1 METAP
6 SFNNLPIPALIPES
20 EMVGDDWLI
29 EDVRCRKQKLSNI
42 ESVYRTGND
51 HWSENRCTK
60 RKTAEQDQRSLK
72 KQRRQISD
80 RTSVEEDSVSDSGDR
95 CSYSSLL
102 NPGLT
107 EVLADVS
114 ISKASVS
121 GPLFVP
127 TNSPCT
133 AAEPTQEELIQP
145 SSNAPMLKLR
155 LKVRIENNLIVV
167 PVPQK

>member
-6 SFNNLPIPALIPES
+6 YLNNLPIPALIPES

-29 EDVRCRKQKLSNI
+29 EDVRCRKQKLSNMDN
-42 ESVYRTGND
+42 VYRTGND

-60 RKTAEQDQRSLK
+60 RKTAVQDQRSLK

-80 RTSVEEDSVSDSGDR
+80 RTSLEEDSVNDSGDSS
-95 CSYSSLL
+95 SYSSVF

-107 EVLADVS
+107 EILADVS
-114 ISKASVS
+114 VNQASVS
-121 GPLFVP
+121 GPLFLP
-127 TNSPCT
+127 TGSP
-133 AAEPTQEELIQP
+133 EPTQEELIQP
-145 SSNAPMLKLR
+145 SPNAPTLKLR
-155 LKVRIENNLIVV
+155 LKVRIENNLILV

>member
-80 RTSVEEDSVSDSGDR
+80 RTSVEEDSVSDSGDS

-107 EVLADVS
+107 EILADVS
-114 ISKASVS
+114 ISKAS
-121 GPLFVP
+121 
-127 TNSPCT
+127 SPCV

-145 SSNAPMLKLR
+145 SSNAPTLKLR